1 MSPTATSRTHKHV
14 LTPWSKQSAVNTPTI
29 VRGQGSYLF
38 DDEGKRYL
46 DLSAGLV
53 AVNLGHGHPAVVDA
67 IKRQAE
73 RLLYAAPSL
82 INDVRGEFAALL
94 SDVSPWDEGARV
106 FFTTNGGEGNEDA
119 VKMARMITGR
129 HKVMVAYRSFH
140 GSAPGA
146 GSLTGEDRRWTNEP
160 GMPGVVR
167 FFAPYPYNSPF
178 FTDDPAEETRRALQ
192 HLEDVITFEGAKNV
206 AALVIEPVVGSNGVI
221 VYPEGY
227 LKGLRDI
234 TARHGIVLVF
244 DEVMTG
250 FGRTGDTFAAQRFG
264 VTPDMI
270 VFAKGVASAY
280 VPLGGV
286 LVRESLASHF
296 DDNVLMCGHTY
307 SGHPLGMAAGLATVT
322 AMRQEGLFQR
332 ARELEPWLR
341 EGLEAIKERHPVV
354 GDARG
359 VGAFFALEFVK
370 DRATREPLVPWYG
383 GDNAPIG
390 KLTAA
395 LRENGVYAF
404 GRYNVLLVTPPL
416 TVSREDL
423 EFGFEGLDKALRVL
437 A

>member
-1 MSPTATSRTHKHV
+1 MAPTATARTHKHV
-14 LTPWSKQSAVNTPTI
+14 LTPWSKQGGINTPTI
-29 VRGQGSYLF
+29 THAEGCYLF
-38 DDEGKRYL
+38 DDEGKSYL
-46 DLSAGLV
+46 DLCAGLV
-53 AVNLGHGHPAVVDA
+53 AVNIGHAHPAVVAA
-67 IKRQAE
+67 IQEQVAKVA
-73 RLLYAAPSL
+73 YAAPSL
-82 INDVRGEFAALL
+82 MNDTRSEFAELL
-94 SDVSPWDEGARV
+94 SEISPWAEGARV

-119 VKMARMITGR
+119 LKMARMITGR

-383 GDNAPIG
+383 GDNAPVA

-423 EFGFEGLDKALRVL
+423 EFGFEGLDKALEVL
-437 A
+437 G

>member
-1 MSPTATSRTHKHV
+1 MSPTATSRSHKHV
-14 LTPWSKQSAVNTPTI
+14 LTPWSKQGAISTPVIT
-29 VRGQGSYLF
+29 RGQGSYLF
-38 DDEGKRYL
+38 DEDGKRYL

-53 AVNLGHGHPAVVDA
+53 SVNLGHGHPAVVDA

-73 RLLYAAPSL
+73 KLLYAAPSL
-82 INDVRGEFAALL
+82 MNDVRNEFAALL
-94 SDVSPWDEGARV
+94 SDVSPWQEGARA

-119 VKMARMITGR
+119 VKMSRMITGR
-129 HKVMVAYRSFH
+129 HKVLVAYRSFH

-178 FTDDPAEETRRALQ
+178 FTDDAAEETRRALQ
-192 HLEDVITFEGAKNV
+192 HLEDVITFEGAKNI

-250 FGRTGDTFAAQRFG
+250 FGRTGDTFAAQRFS

-286 LVRESLASHF
+286 LVRESLAAHF

-332 ARELEPWLR
+332 AKQLEPVLR
-341 EGLEAIKERHPVV
+341 EGLSALRDQHQVL
-354 GDARG
+354 GDVRG

-370 DRATREPLVPWYG
+370 DRTTREPLVAWYG
-383 GDNAPIG
+383 GDNSPVS

-404 GRYNVLLVTPPL
+404 GRYNVLIISPPL
-416 TVSREDL
+416 TISEEDL
-423 EFGFEGLDKALRVL
+423 AYGFEGLDKALSVL